1 MQSIRR
7 HAQASFRLHHVV
19 ALVHSDERGSAA
31 ALGAALGQRASRGA
45 VNMLAN
51 ALRPLLRSRDTALA
65 LDAH

>member
-31 ALGAALGQRASRGA
+31 ALGAAGEQQWVRPSVGSLQSFLSAKFSCATPA
-45 VNMLAN
+45 VVM
-51 ALRPLLRSRDTALA
+51 T
-65 LDAH
+65 